1 MRPHAALPKNTTP
14 TRPRDFARLILA
26 ARNEVTG
33 QALLSRVPVAWLQL
47 VQTHI
52 ACAEQRFEQQ
62 RRQRESRRPN
72 AHPTP
77 PVLAIYH
84 APQRRPNNR
93 YLAHQ
98 HLAGLRAALNP
109 SGAFQ

>member
-26 ARNEVTG
+26 AGNVVTR
-33 QALLSRVPVAWLQL
+33 QALLSRVPAAWLHL

-52 ACAEQRFEQQ
+52 ACAEQRFDQQ
-62 RRQRESRRPN
+62 RRQRENLRPN
-72 AHPTP
+72 APPAP

-84 APQRRPNNR
+84 APERRPRNQ

-109 SGAFQ
+109 SSASQ